1 LVSAGAT
8 ITAFTPL
15 RKTVVEYPFGKTLRL
30 ALCIFAFVRACH
42 AERGYLVI
50 QVADIHN
57 QPVAGIE
64 LATKGSSESGTT
76 DRFGRTRI
84 KLDSQI
90 KVNDWVAMQI
100 VRSPKGKDLVLISPW
115 DAHAQVPPFDN
126 ETVNLLPLV
135 VATRGDRALLENG
148 KAVIAMVAQIN
159 KANNPNSND
168 LDPQQQ
174 PKEALQ
180 AIANAFGLAPHDLDV
195 AIRTWG
201 ERASDPYEKGQAA
214 LYERNYPLASEEL
227 SQSLELREKELTK
240 AQGAAADAA
249 FFLGVSRFEE
259 GKYSD
264 SVGAYQKTQ
273 KLRPDDGVV
282 LNNLALSLQYAGDY
296 AAAEPLSRRALSIAE
311 REFGP
316 VHPEVAIRL
325 NNLAGLL
332 EAKGNYAEA
341 ETLYRQ
347 TLAIKE
353 KVLGKDDPSTATG
366 LINLAHLLSAK
377 GNYGEGETLA
387 RRALAIDERDVET
400 RASSVAR
407 DLNVLGTLLQQKKDY
422 VGAEPL
428 FRRAL
433 AISEKVLGP
442 DHPTTAAYSNNLAE
456 LLRETGRNA
465 EAEPIVSAC
474 ADD

>member
-159 KANNPNSND
+159 KAMTSVDTVTQRNASSAEE
-168 LDPQQQ
+168 LSSTAEELAAQS
-174 PKEALQ
+174 EALQ
-180 AIANAFGLAPHDLDV
+180 QLMSFFRV
-195 AIRTWG
+195 AG
-201 ERASDPYEKGQAA
+201 ERTAA
-214 LYERNYPLASEEL
+214 
-227 SQSLELREKELTK
+227 
-240 AQGAAADAA
+240 
-249 FFLGVSRFEE
+249 
-259 GKYSD
+259 
-264 SVGAYQKTQ
+264 
-273 KLRPDDGVV
+273 
-282 LNNLALSLQYAGDY
+282 
-296 AAAEPLSRRALSIAE
+296 SRRVSE
-311 REFGP
+311 HRP
-316 VHPEVAIRL
+316 VQQQQHLTPA
-325 NNLAGLL
+325 
-332 EAKGNYAEA
+332 
-341 ETLYRQ
+341 
-347 TLAIKE
+347 
-353 KVLGKDDPSTATG
+353 VLPHVKPNG
-366 LINLAHLLSAK
+366 SA
-377 GNYGEGETLA
+377 
-387 RRALAIDERDVET
+387 VEHNFT
-400 RASSVAR
+400 R
-407 DLNVLGTLLQQKKDY
+407 
-422 VGAEPL
+422 
-428 FRRAL
+428 F
-433 AISEKVLGP
+433 
-442 DHPTTAAYSNNLAE
+442 
-456 LLRETGRNA
+456 
-465 EAEPIVSAC
+465 
-474 ADD
+474 